1 MWTIDG
7 LETFLKNNNE
17 VISVLIGILSI
28 VVSLCGVYFGRK
40 AYHVAKE
47 IFEKGL
53 RIDQQKVLQQISLD
67 FVTGFFIPLSKFKIA
82 TKSILVNSCDTQSV
96 LHVRDLIIDN
106 TFSVQFPYFDVHKGD
121 VWDALIIC
129 KDMEQ
134 SEAFNTIMDFVEK
147 ARSFDRAITDLYGR
161 LNDYLNPNDA
171 AESQRRAAFTL
182 KDFFDTC
189 PSVNQISLD
198 FVTGFFIPLSKFK
211 IATKSILVNS
221 CDTQSVLHV
230 RDLII
235 DNTFSVQ
242 FPYFDVHKG
251 DVWDALIICKDMEQ
265 SEAFNTIMDFV
276 EKARSFDRAIT
287 DLYGRLNDYL
297 NPNDAAESQR
307 RAAFTLKDF
316 FDTCPSVNQDMF
328 NKGLKMIDDLSQYE
342 NKLPKELKIPE
353 MKRKLFRD

>member
-1 MWTIDG
+1 MKIR
-7 LETFLKNNNE
+7 E
-17 VISVLIGILSI
+17 S
-28 VVSLCGVYFGRK
+28 C
-40 AYHVAKE
+40 
-47 IFEKGL
+47 
-53 RIDQQKVLQQISLD
+53 LQTGNFIYKPGISLTKQD
-67 FVTGFFIPLSKFKIA
+67 FHLQRGSLGLQRGFSGYYLPIA
-82 TKSILVNSCDTQSV
+82 TKSILDNSCDTQSV
-96 LHVRDLIIDN
+96 LHVRGLIIDN

-147 ARSFDRAITDLYGR
+147 AR
-161 LNDYLNPNDA
+161 N
-171 AESQRRAAFTL
+171 
-182 KDFFDTC
+182 
-189 PSVNQISLD
+189 
-198 FVTGFFIPLSKFK
+198 
-211 IATKSILVNS
+211 
-221 CDTQSVLHV
+221 
-230 RDLII
+230 
-235 DNTFSVQ
+235 
-242 FPYFDVHKG
+242 
-251 DVWDALIICKDMEQ
+251 
-265 SEAFNTIMDFV
+265 
-276 EKARSFDRAIT
+276 FDRAIT

>member
-7 LETFLKNNNE
+7 LEIFLKNNNE

-82 TKSILVNSCDTQSV
+82 TKSILDNSCDTQSV
-96 LHVRDLIIDN
+96 LHVRGLIIDN

-147 ARSFDRAITDLYGR
+147 ARNFDRAITDLYGR
-161 LNDYLNPNDA
+161 LNEYLNP
-171 AESQRRAAFTL
+171 
-182 KDFFDTC
+182 KD
-189 PSVNQISLD
+189 V
-198 FVTGFFIPLSKFK
+198 
-211 IATKSILVNS
+211 
-221 CDTQSVLHV
+221 
-230 RDLII
+230 
-235 DNTFSVQ
+235 
-242 FPYFDVHKG
+242 
-251 DVWDALIICKDMEQ
+251 
-265 SEAFNTIMDFV
+265 
-276 EKARSFDRAIT
+276 
-287 DLYGRLNDYL
+287 
-297 NPNDAAESQR
+297 AESQR

-328 NKGLKMIDDLSQYE
+328 NKGLKMIEDLSQYE

>member
-121 VWDALIIC
+121 VWD
-129 KDMEQ
+129 E
-134 SEAFNTIMDFVEK
+134 
-147 ARSFDRAITDLYGR
+147 
-161 LNDYLNPNDA
+161 
-171 AESQRRAAFTL
+171 
-182 KDFFDTC
+182 
-189 PSVNQISLD
+189 
-198 FVTGFFIPLSKFK
+198 
-211 IATKSILVNS
+211 
-221 CDTQSVLHV
+221 
-230 RDLII
+230 
-235 DNTFSVQ
+235 
-242 FPYFDVHKG
+242 
-251 DVWDALIICKDMEQ
+251 LIICKDMEQ